1 MPAKLLQMAPNC
13 CMMMMMMMMMMRMRR
28 TPFLVQIRLIDIFD
42 FQSVMLASPVD
53 LDHSIRMPTSWI
65 MDSWM
70 VELRGHAYPKAH
82 RAQNHGN
89 CWVVIFPHLWFPVGD
104 RSPRTVGDLKK
115 AVRSAEGGALAHP
128 LFKTPCCRWW
138 LDALWVGLKID
149 GTWENI
155 MIPSGDQTWQWKSA
169 ASIRKMV
176 LMGKSSINM
185 GFSIAMF
192 DYGGYW
198 KWAGLVKDDKTRQ
211 NPQLPVEFLL
221 VAMVNDEKWYAKLAW
236 NILAK
241 RASDWTRPY
250 CTWLCIWGI
259 VSG

>member
-1 MPAKLLQMAPNC
+1 MPAKLLHMAPNC
-13 CMMMMMMMMMMRMRR
+13 CMMMMMR
-28 TPFLVQIRLIDIFD
+28 TPFLLQIRLIDIFD
-42 FQSVMLASPVD
+42 
-53 LDHSIRMPTSWI
+53 
-65 MDSWM
+65 SWM
-70 VELRGHAYPKAH
+70 VELRGLTGHLGPLETWRKPCGVRVERSLIPCSRRLA
-82 RAQNHGN
+82 
-89 CWVVIFPHLWFPVGD
+89 VV
-104 RSPRTVGDLKK
+104 
-115 AVRSAEGGALAHP
+115 GG
-128 LFKTPCCRWW
+128 WMG
-138 LDALWVGLKID
+138 LWVGLKID
-149 GTWENI
+149 GTWEKI
-155 MIPSGDQTWQWKSA
+155 MIPSGDQTWQWKS

-198 KWAGLVKDDKTRQ
+198 KWAGLVKDDKTSQ